1 LSNRQIVK
9 SSNCQIKK
17 MEFLQ
22 TLIDQSTFPLLTAFL
37 LGLMTAISPC
47 PLATNITALAYI
59 SKDVENRRT
68 VFLNG
73 LYYTLGRALTYTIL
87 GSIIFFGAS
96 KFHISRAVQ
105 SNGEKWIGPL
115 LIIIGIFMLGIIKLP
130 GSSGSLMQRLA
141 DKVKLGSS
149 WGALFLGMI
158 FALAFCPYSGVLY
171 FGMLMPMVLSQPA
184 GLILLP
190 DFAIATGL
198 PVILLAYLL
207 AFSIGGIGKFY
218 NKIKSFEVWFRR
230 IVAVL
235 FILTGFYFVWIYF
248 S

>member
-1 LSNRQIVK
+1 
-9 SSNCQIKK
+9 

-22 TLIDQSTFPLLTAFL
+22 NLIDQSTFPFITAFL

-59 SKDVENRRT
+59 SKDVENKQT

-73 LYYTLGRALTYTIL
+73 LYYTLGRAITYTLL
-87 GSIIFFGAS
+87 GVIIFFGAS

-115 LIIIGIFMLGIIKLP
+115 LILIGILMLGVIKIP
-130 GSSGSLMQRLA
+130 GSSGTIVQRFA
-141 DKVKLGSS
+141 DKIKIGSN
-149 WGALFLGMI
+149 WGALLLGMV

-171 FGMLMPMVLSQPA
+171 FGMLMPLVLSQPT

-190 DFAIATGL
+190 DFALATGL
-198 PVILLAYLL
+198 PVILLAYML
-207 AFSIGGIGKFY
+207 AYSIGGIGRFY
-218 NKIKSFEVWFRR
+218 NKIKTFEAWFRR

-235 FILTGFYFVWIYF
+235 FILTGIYF
-248 S
+248 ITIYFF

>member
-1 LSNRQIVK
+1 
-9 SSNCQIKK
+9 

-22 TLIDQSTFPLLTAFL
+22 NLIDQSTFPLLTAFL

-59 SKDVENRRT
+59 SKDVENKRT

-87 GSIIFFGAS
+87 GAIIFFGAS
-96 KFHISRAVQ
+96 KFQVSRAVQ
-105 SNGEKWIGPL
+105 SSGEKWIGPL
-115 LIIIGIFMLGIIKLP
+115 LIVIGIFMLGVIKLP
-130 GSSGSLMQRLA
+130 GSSGNIMQSLA
-141 DKVKLGSS
+141 DKVKLGNS
-149 WGALFLGMI
+149 WGSLLLGMI

-171 FGMLMPMVLSQPA
+171 FGMLLPMALSQPA
-184 GLILLP
+184 GLLLLP

-198 PVILLAYLL
+198 PVILMAYLL

-230 IVAVL
+230 IVAIL
-235 FILTGFYFVWIYF
+235 FMLTGFYFVWIYF

>member
-1 LSNRQIVK
+1 
-9 SSNCQIKK
+9 

-22 TLIDQSTFPLLTAFL
+22 NLIDQSTFPLLTAFL

-73 LYYTLGRALTYTIL
+73 LYYTLGRTISYTLL
-87 GSIIFFGAS
+87 GVIIFFGAS

-115 LIIIGIFMLGIIKLP
+115 LIVIGIFMLGIIKLP
-130 GSSGSLMQRLA
+130 GTSGSIVQRFA
-141 DKVKLGSS
+141 DKVKLGNS
-149 WGALFLGMI
+149 WGALFLGI
-158 FALAFCPYSGVLY
+158 LFALAFCPYSGVLY
-171 FGMLMPMVLSQPA
+171 FGMLMPMVLSQPS
-184 GLILLP
+184 GLVLLP

-218 NKIKSFEVWFRR
+218 NRIKTFEVWFRR

-248 S
+248 A

>member
-1 LSNRQIVK
+1 
-9 SSNCQIKK
+9 

-22 TLIDQSTFPLLTAFL
+22 NLINQSTFPLLTAFL

-87 GSIIFFGAS
+87 GAIIFYGAS
-96 KFHISRAVQ
+96 KFHVSRAVQ

-115 LIIIGIFMLGIIKLP
+115 LILIGIFMLGVIKLP
-130 GSSGSLMQRLA
+130 GSSGTILQRFA
-141 DKVKLGSS
+141 DKVKLGNG

-171 FGMLMPMVLSQPA
+171 FGMLIPMVLSQPE
-184 GLILLP
+184 GLFLLP
-190 DFAIATGL
+190 DFAVATGL
-198 PVILLAYLL
+198 PVILLSYLL
-207 AFSIGGIGKFY
+207 AFSISGIGKFY
-218 NKIKSFEVWFRR
+218 NRIKTFEVWFRR

-235 FILTGFYFVWIYF
+235 FIFTGLYFMWIYF
-248 S
+248 A

>member
-1 LSNRQIVK
+1 
-9 SSNCQIKK
+9 

-22 TLIDQSTFPLLTAFL
+22 NLIDQSTFPLITAFL

-59 SKDVENRRT
+59 SKNVENRRT

-73 LYYTLGRALTYTIL
+73 VYYTLGRAFTYTIL
-87 GSIIFFGAS
+87 GSIIFLGAS
-96 KFHISRAVQ
+96 KFHVSRAVQ

-115 LIIIGIFMLGIIKLP
+115 LILIGILMLGVIKLP
-130 GSSGSLMQRLA
+130 GSSGTTVQRFA
-141 DKVKLGSS
+141 DRIKPGNS
-149 WGALFLGMI
+149 WGAFFLGVI

-171 FGMLMPMVLSQPA
+171 FGMLMPLVLSQSA
-184 GLILLP
+184 GLLLLP
-190 DFAIATGL
+190 DFAIATGV

-207 AFSIGGIGKFY
+207 AFSIGSIGKFY
-218 NKIKSFEVWFRR
+218 NRIKTFEVWFRQ
-230 IVAVL
+230 IVAIL

-248 S
+248 A

>member
-1 LSNRQIVK
+1 
-9 SSNCQIKK
+9 

-59 SKDVENRRT
+59 SKDVEDKRT

-87 GSIIFFGAS
+87 GSILFLGAS
-96 KFHISRAVQ
+96 KFHVSRAVQ
-105 SNGEKWIGPL
+105 ANGERWVGPL
-115 LIIIGIFMLGIIKLP
+115 LIAIGIFMLGVIKMP
-130 GSSGSLMQRLA
+130 GSSGTILQRFA
-141 DKVKLGSS
+141 DKVKLGSG
-149 WGALFLGMI
+149 WGALFLGTI

-171 FGMLMPMVLSQPA
+171 FGMLMPMVLSQSG
-184 GLILLP
+184 GLLLLP

-198 PVILLAYLL
+198 PVILLSYLL

-218 NKIKSFEVWFRR
+218 NRIKTFEVWFRR

-248 S
+248 AWIFK

>member
-1 LSNRQIVK
+1 
-9 SSNCQIKK
+9 

-22 TLIDQSTFPLLTAFL
+22 NLIDQSTFPLITAFL

-59 SKDVENRRT
+59 SKNVENRRT

-87 GSIIFFGAS
+87 GAIIYFGAS
-96 KFHISRAVQ
+96 KFHVSRAVQ
-105 SNGEKWIGPL
+105 SNGERWLGPF
-115 LIIIGIFMLGIIKLP
+115 LIVIGILMLDIIKLP
-130 GSSGSLMQRLA
+130 GSSGNFLQRFA
-141 DKVKLGSS
+141 DRIKIGTR
-149 WGALFLGMI
+149 WGALLLGMI

-171 FGMLMPMVLSQPA
+171 FGMLMPMVLSKSS
-184 GLILLP
+184 GLLLLP

-198 PVILLAYLL
+198 PVILLSYLL
-207 AFSIGGIGKFY
+207 AFSLGGIGKFY
-218 NKIKSFEVWFRR
+218 NKIKIFETWFRR

-235 FILTGFYFVWIYF
+235 FILTGVYFVWIYF
-248 S
+248 V

>member
-1 LSNRQIVK
+1 
-9 SSNCQIKK
+9 

-22 TLIDQSTFPLLTAFL
+22 NLIDQSTFPFLTAFL

-59 SKDVENRRT
+59 SKDVEKKRT

-73 LYYTLGRALTYTIL
+73 LYYTLGRALTYTIV
-87 GSIIFFGAS
+87 GAIIFFGAS
-96 KFHISRAVQ
+96 KFHVSRAVQ
-105 SNGEKWIGPL
+105 ANGEKWIGPL
-115 LIIIGIFMLGIIKLP
+115 LIIIGIFMLGIVKLP
-130 GSSGSLMQRLA
+130 GSSGSYMQRLA
-141 DKVKLGSS
+141 DKVKIGSS
-149 WGALFLGMI
+149 WGALLLGMI

-171 FGMLMPMVLSQPA
+171 FGMLMPMVLSQPS
-184 GLILLP
+184 GLLLLP

-198 PVILLAYLL
+198 PVILLSYFL

-218 NKIKSFEVWFRR
+218 NKLKIFEVWFRK

-235 FILTGFYFVWIYF
+235 FILTGFYFIWIYF
-248 S
+248 A

>member
-1 LSNRQIVK
+1 
-9 SSNCQIKK
+9 

-22 TLIDQSTFPLLTAFL
+22 NLIDQSTFPLLTAFL

-59 SKDVENRRT
+59 SKDVEKRRS

-73 LYYTLGRALTYTIL
+73 LFYTLGRIITYTVL
-87 GSIIFFGAS
+87 GTIIFFGAS

-105 SNGEKWIGPL
+105 ANGEKWIGPL
-115 LIIIGIFMLGIIKLP
+115 LIVIGIFMLGVIKLP
-130 GSSGSLMQRLA
+130 GSSGSILQRFA
-141 DKVKLGSS
+141 DKVKLGSR
-149 WGALFLGMI
+149 WGALLLGMI

-184 GLILLP
+184 GLLLLP

-218 NKIKSFEVWFRR
+218 HKIKTFEVWFRR
-230 IVAVL
+230 IVAIL
-235 FILTGFYFVWIYF
+235 FLLTGFYFVWIYF
-248 S
+248 A

>member
-1 LSNRQIVK
+1 
-9 SSNCQIKK
+9 

-22 TLIDQSTFPLLTAFL
+22 NLIDQSTFPLLTAFL
-37 LGLMTAISPC
+37 LGLMTAVSPC
-47 PLATNITALAYI
+47 PLATNITALAYV
-59 SKDVENRRT
+59 SKDMENRRT

-73 LYYTLGRALTYTIL
+73 LYYTLGRALAYTIL
-87 GSIIFFGAS
+87 GAIIYFGAS
-96 KFHISRAVQ
+96 KFQISRAMQ
-105 SNGEKWIGPL
+105 ANGEKWIGPL
-115 LIIIGIFMLGIIKLP
+115 LIIIGIFMLGVIKLP
-130 GSSGSLMQRLA
+130 GSSGTIMQRFA

-184 GLILLP
+184 GLLLLP

-218 NKIKSFEVWFRR
+218 NRIKTFEVWFRR
-230 IVAVL
+230 VVAVL

-248 S
+248 A

>member
-1 LSNRQIVK
+1 
-9 SSNCQIKK
+9 

>member
-1 LSNRQIVK
+1 MQ
-9 SSNCQIKK
+9 
-17 MEFLQ
+17 FLQ
-22 TLIDQSTFPLLTAFL
+22 NLIDQSTFPLLTAFL

-59 SKDVENRRT
+59 SKDVENKRT

-87 GSIIFFGAS
+87 GAIIFFGAS
-96 KFHISRAVQ
+96 KFQISRAVQ
-105 SNGEKWIGPL
+105 ANGEKWIGPL
-115 LIIIGIFMLGIIKLP
+115 LIVIGIFMLGIIKLP
-130 GSSGSLMQRLA
+130 GSSGSIMQRLA

-171 FGMLMPMVLSQPA
+171 FGMLMPLVLSQPA
-184 GLILLP
+184 GLVLLP

-198 PVILLAYLL
+198 PVILLSYLL

-218 NKIKSFEVWFRR
+218 NKIKTFEIWFRR

-248 S
+248 A